1 MRSHN
6 IYKDIVFFAVGLVFI
21 IQIVNFI
28 DFWMKHQKS
37 YDLKLQSES
46 ELSEAIVKEMKKI
59 NGLYQFTPAYTCNLS
74 FQLEEYTMDSNLT
87 GIDLEDYSLQWKSL
101 QQEIILANTPILFFG
116 KDVFASFVD
125 NNGNGPG
132 RSQIAE
138 WMERY
143 QELELTITDGKGQTV
158 KGKISGILKEP
169 AQEIYMGKEQ
179 MQEIFHGSAKTTGG
193 LAKIQGQQNMKQ
205 AQELLSAAGFVA
217 EHIE

>member
-28 DFWMKHQKS
+28 DFWMKQQKS

-101 QQEIILANTPILFFG
+101 QQDR
-116 KDVFASFVD
+116 KSVV
-125 NNGNGPG
+125 
-132 RSQIAE
+132 
-138 WMERY
+138 
-143 QELELTITDGKGQTV
+143 
-158 KGKISGILKEP
+158 
-169 AQEIYMGKEQ
+169 
-179 MQEIFHGSAKTTGG
+179 
-193 LAKIQGQQNMKQ
+193 
-205 AQELLSAAGFVA
+205 
-217 EHIE
+217 

>member
-1 MRSHN
+1 MRKRN
-6 IYKDIVFFAVGLVFI
+6 VYKNIVFFAVGLVFI

-28 DFWMKHQKS
+28 DFWMKQQKS

-169 AQEIYMGKEQ
+169 AQEIYMG
-179 MQEIFHGSAKTTGG
+179 
-193 LAKIQGQQNMKQ
+193 QQNMKQ